1 MDDILIRVPNA
12 TRSLVFGL
20 CCHLL
25 LCGGVIPLA
34 GLYIAAFG
42 PLLVSFAG
50 LMAGISAI
58 RIIMKEPD
66 VYSGM
71 GLAIAG
77 TVISG
82 VSFFCYGVFSLLM
95 CGGALMSF
103 V

>member
-25 LCGGVIPLA
+25 LCGALIPLV
-34 GLYIAAFG
+34 GGYIAAFG
-42 PLLVSFAG
+42 PLLVAFAG

-66 VYSGM
+66 VYTGM

-82 VSFFCYGVFSLLM
+82 VSLFAYGIFSLLM
-95 CGGALMSF
+95 CTGLIMSL